1 MKKKLSLNLL
11 ILVTILLLVNLSL
24 AQPTKST
31 VEIIEIDNQV
41 MVGETATF
49 QIKITNTAEE
59 NQRFSLYSI
68 AHGFDFEPVPLRD
81 KIVSLNAGETYKVK
95 VHVKATEDFKPGIYY
110 VSSTVESDLGEK
122 HNVPLKLYLSPD
134 EPLDYIPAIKATI
147 DMDDKID
154 PKSAVPVTLFL
165 ENRNPLDLTGLS
177 VRIQSDI
184 PEFVKQATIDLPPL
198 EKRTVEFTITPNEFQ
213 QPKEYFLFFVF
224 ERGDEVV
231 KVIDKK
237 IEILSIIPEFK
248 TKILDATSFLKIT
261 TYVEVFNDGNVINTQ
276 KVKLPVSFLSHYF
289 VSEAKTEKI
298 EGQNYAVWDV
308 TLGPNEI
315 KELNYVTNY
324 RVPFFILL
332 FVLLFIGF
340 AYYVKSP
347 IVLRKRAVITKSDD
361 EGALSEVKVTL
372 EVVNKLRKPINDLEI
387 IDLVPAI
394 ANVEKS
400 LELGTLKPH
409 AIKHTKLGTKVVW
422 SMAEID
428 GLEHRLITY
437 KVKAKLNI
445 LGTFSLPRASLHYK
459 KAKGKKGKVFSNIF
473 RLSA

>member
-1 MKKKLSLNLL
+1 VRKKLSLGLFGFL
-11 ILVTILLLVNLSL
+11 IILLLVNLSL
-24 AQPTKST
+24 AQPAKST
-31 VEIIEIDNQV
+31 VEVIEVDNQV
-41 MVGETATF
+41 VVGETATF

-59 NQRFSLYSI
+59 KQRFSLYSI

-81 KIVSLNAGETYKVK
+81 KIIELDAGKSYSVK
-95 VHVKATEDFKPGIYY
+95 VLVKATESFKPGIYY
-110 VSSTVESDLGEK
+110 VSSTVESDFGEK
-122 HNVPLKLYLSPD
+122 HNIPLKIYLSPE

-147 DMDDKID
+147 DMDEKID
-154 PKSAVPVTLFL
+154 PKSSVPVTLFL
-165 ENRNPLDLTGLS
+165 ENRNPLDLTGLE

-198 EKRTVEFTITPNEFQ
+198 EKKTIEFTIIPNKFQ

-224 ERGDEVV
+224 EKDGEVV
-231 KVIDKK
+231 KVIDKR
-237 IEILSIIPEFK
+237 IEILSIIPDFK
-248 TKILDATSFLKIT
+248 VNPSDVTKFLKT
-261 TYVEVFNDGNVINTQ
+261 TTSVEVINEGNVINTQ
-276 KVKLPVSFLSHYF
+276 QVKLPVSFWSHYF
-289 VSEAKTEKI
+289 VSGAKTSKI
-298 EGQNYAVWDV
+298 NDENYVVWEV
-308 TLGPNEI
+308 TLGPNES
-315 KELNYVTNY
+315 KNLEYVSDY
-324 RVPFFILL
+324 RIPFIILL
-332 FVLLFIGF
+332 LVLLFIGF

-387 IDLVPAI
+387 TDLVPAI

-409 AIKHTKLGTKVVW
+409 AIKHTKQGTKVIW

-445 LGTFSLPRASLHYK
+445 LGTFSLPRAVLHYK
-459 KAKGKKGKVFSNIF
+459 KSKGKKGKIFSNIF